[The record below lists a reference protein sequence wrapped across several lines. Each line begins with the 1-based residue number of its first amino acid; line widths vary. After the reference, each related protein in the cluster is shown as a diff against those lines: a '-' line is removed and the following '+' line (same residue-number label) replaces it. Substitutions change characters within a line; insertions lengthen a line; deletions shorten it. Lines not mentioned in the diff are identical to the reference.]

1 MIKIT
6 RDCWAKLL
14 YVNFKILPLTLGRLQ
29 EINKLRKRREDS
41 EETSQE
47 LRLARE
53 QLQNTVREK
62 WRLVMQTKGGLR
74 NNSGG
79 RNGHVTKNWF
89 YT

>member
-62 WRLVMQTKGGLR
+62 WRLAMQTKGGLR
-74 NNSGG
+74 NNNGD
-79 RNGHVTKNWF
+79 RNGHVTKNWS

>member
-74 NNSGG
+74 NNSGD
-79 RNGHVTKNWF
+79 RNGHVTKDWF

>member
-74 NNSGG
+74 NNSGD
-79 RNGHVTKNWF
+79 RNGRVTKNWS